1 MTREQIE
8 ENRIVAEHYGSF
20 DDIISSINKEG
31 TIRSYFPKQME
42 KLDIIVSFL
51 RCIKNSDEELKKAIE
66 EANRL
71 YPNSEAVELAE
82 IEGNRI
88 VNIRSESPINLE
100 AVNDFIEE
108 MREEMK
114 SKRQQEKDNE

>member
-1 MTREQIE
+1 MKREQTE
-8 ENRIVAEHYGSF
+8 ENRIVAEHYGSM
-20 DDIISSINKEG
+20 DNIVSSINKEG
-31 TIRSYFPKQME
+31 TIRSYFPVQME
-42 KLDIIVSFL
+42 KLDIVVSFL
-51 RCIKNSDEELKKAIE
+51 SCIKNPDEELKKAIE

-100 AVNDFIEE
+100 AVNDFIAE

-114 SKRQQEKDNE
+114 SKRRQEKDNE

>member
-1 MTREQIE
+1 MKREQIE
-8 ENRIVAEHYGSF
+8 ENRIVAEHYGSM
-20 DDIISSINKEG
+20 DNIVSSINKEG
-31 TIRSYFPKQME
+31 TIRSYFPVQME
-42 KLDIIVSFL
+42 KLDIVVSFL
-51 RCIKNSDEELKKAIE
+51 SCIKNPDEELKKAIE

-100 AVNDFIEE
+100 AVNDFIAE

-114 SKRQQEKDNE
+114 SKRRQEKDNE

>member
-1 MTREQIE
+1 MKREQIE
-8 ENRIVAEHYGSF
+8 ENRIIAEHYGSM
-20 DDIISSINKEG
+20 DNIVSSINKEG
-31 TIRSYFPKQME
+31 TIRSYYPVQME
-42 KLDIIVSFL
+42 KLDIVVSFL
-51 RCIKNSDEELKKAIE
+51 SCIKNPDEELKKAIE

-100 AVNDFIEE
+100 AVNDFIAE

-114 SKRQQEKDNE
+114 SKRRQEKDNE